1 MDAEV
6 NAAVSEQQRPSEDSD
21 RIPPF
26 SEQPGGEQR
35 DREADRRMGRYRAV
49 QSAAVTP
56 HGMDEGFDVGR
67 MGRPEFR
74 REVFEEIADLVG
86 RSDAQAEHDRYPQ
99 QAAPAPLFPDR
110 VQDRRI
116 KRNPGQPGRNDV
128 KKSIPARSAVPVE
141 GQQQLLVD
149 IQKGLPNH
157 RCGSF

>member
-1 MDAEV
+1 MASPSIPGTPAPTQAPAQSPAPSSPLSV
-6 NAAVSEQQRPSEDSD
+6 TSEIGRLRRVCLHRPGNELLNLM
-21 RIPPF
+21 P
-26 SEQPGGEQR
+26 
-35 DREADRRMGRYRAV
+35 
-49 QSAAVTP
+49 
-56 HGMDEGFDVGR
+56 
-67 MGRPEFR
+67 
-74 REVFEEIADLVG
+74 ADLG
-86 RSDAQAEHDRYPQ
+86 RLLFDDIPFLEVAQAEHDRYPQ

-128 KKSIPARSAVPVE
+128 QKSIPARSAVPVE